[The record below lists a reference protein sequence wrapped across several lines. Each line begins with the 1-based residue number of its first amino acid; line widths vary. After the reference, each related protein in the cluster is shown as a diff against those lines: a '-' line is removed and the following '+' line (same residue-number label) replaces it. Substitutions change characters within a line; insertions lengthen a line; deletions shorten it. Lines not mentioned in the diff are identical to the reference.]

1 MFAGVGYIEVKTSLF
16 VRTLLSLITF
26 PKFAVRFVGSVEIE
40 ASWEKLTTTCKLV
53 IPRALTFKDADDKV
67 VGVAGA
73 LQRGDQVTVEFG
85 YDTLTQPHFK
95 QTFYVSKIKNNI
107 PVELELEDEM
117 FLLKKGT
124 VSANLSN
131 ATLND
136 ILKKLG
142 LTNTFK
148 GLDIELGD
156 FRFDRISPAAVL
168 EKLRKDYN
176 IKSYY
181 RDGSFYAGLAFYPV
195 LQKDVMVEMRQ
206 DVVENNLDY
215 LSKEERLIKVKVT
228 SILKVL
234 TKSKKGTKN
243 KTVKVE
249 VGDFDG
255 EERSLHF
262 YNIKSE
268 STLRQM
274 ANQELDKFK
283 YSGYGG
289 TLTTFGYPIIHFGDK
304 LKIVDKLYADRTGIY
319 LVKSVKTTF
328 GVDGYRQTVEIEG
341 KIA

>member
-1 MFAGVGYIEVKTSLF
+1 M
-16 VRTLLSLITF
+16 RTLLCLITF
-26 PKFAVRFVGSVEIE
+26 EKFQIRFVNSVEIE
-40 ASWEKLTTTCKLV
+40 SSWENLTTTCKLV
-53 IPRALTFKDADDKV
+53 LPRALTFKDSEDKV

-73 LQRGDQVTVEFG
+73 IKRGDKVTLEFG
-85 YDTLTQPHFK
+85 YDTLTKPHFK

-124 VSANLSN
+124 VTANLSN

-142 LTNTFK
+142 LTNSFK

-168 EKLRKDYN
+168 DKLRKDYQ

-181 RDGSFYAGLAFYPV
+181 RDGNFYSGLAFYPA
-195 LQKDVMVEMRQ
+195 LQKDVTVEMRQ

-215 LSKEERLIKVKVT
+215 LSKEERLIHVKVT

-268 STLRQM
+268 ATLRQM

-283 YSGYGG
+283 YSGYSG
-289 TLTTFGYPIIHFGDK
+289 TITTFGYPLIKFGDK
-304 LKIVDKLYADRTGIY
+304 LKIVDKLYKDRTGIY
-319 LVKSVKTTF
+319 LVKSVKTSF
-328 GVDGYRQTVEIEG
+328 GIDGFRQTCEIEG